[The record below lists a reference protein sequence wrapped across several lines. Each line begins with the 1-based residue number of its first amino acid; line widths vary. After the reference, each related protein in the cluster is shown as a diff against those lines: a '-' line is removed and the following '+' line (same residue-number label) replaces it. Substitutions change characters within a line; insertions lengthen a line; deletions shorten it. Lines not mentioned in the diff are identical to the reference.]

1 MSKLNFKGSWRS
13 YQKRILDDLSFHLRD
28 DKLHIVAA
36 PGAGKTTL
44 GIEVISKLNQATL
57 ILCPTNTIKNQ
68 WKERIC
74 SAFLNAEDYDIVSTD
89 LRNPE
94 YITVTTYQA
103 LLASFCG
110 QKEDEETNTN
120 TYDEEA
126 EISEEEAESIS
137 NSKRFNSKKAD
148 EIIKIL
154 KDANITVLCFDEA
167 HHLRN
172 EWWKALIYLN
182 ENLAPK
188 QTLALTAT
196 PPYDANINEWN
207 RYEEL
212 CGEIDEVISIPEL
225 VKNGDLCPHQDFIYY
240 SLLKDSEKE
249 LIKKQNANIKTFMDE
264 LNSDS
269 NLISYLT
276 SATFLNEPKSYTEQI
291 FDDPDFYV
299 SVASFLKMNNQKINP
314 KFLSLFNAKEHELPK
329 FTQEEAKKFLNGL
342 LYSHCE
348 EFAQIEEKLE
358 HYRNRAK
365 LLGLVY
371 NKRIVLGDNV
381 KIQRKIS
388 GSIAKIDSIEEIT
401 ELEYNSLSTSLRMVI
416 LADLIKLNDTD
427 SDSLGVVPIWKLL
440 KNKFRQI
447 PIGVLC
453 GSLILLPKTL
463 EQNFKLHVKEND
475 LTEDSLTVSSFN
487 QDEAYIKITPKESAK
502 NKIVGIITEMF
513 NKGEINILIGTQA
526 LLGEGWDAPSINSLI
541 LSSTVS
547 SYMLSNQMR
556 GRAIRIDKN
565 NPDKIS
571 NIWHLASIALPEKT
585 NIFEEIFSESSTNLD
600 EEAKMNALMHDIVS
614 LEKRFEGYE
623 APSYFDNHEIV
634 SGIDRVKSKDFYH
647 NIEKFGEN
655 AFKDFN
661 KSTRELALNR
671 NQTKQWWNDALYLG
685 YGNGQQTMITGV
697 EAEKLTVN
705 TLKYTS
711 YKEMLFSTFTTFL
724 FVLASVIYSGGF
736 NWGII
741 GIILLVF
748 LIVCANIYLKYLK
761 TGTIAGVMKQ
771 IAIVHLEA
779 LASQDLIRS
788 SLKRVGLTVQETL
801 EGIYVSCKNLPTE
814 ENNLF
819 IKCIQEFL
827 NPIENPR
834 YLLIRTNRLGKVINQ
849 TDYFAIPAILSNNK
863 KCVDIFAKLWEK
875 YIGGSY
881 KIVYTRN
888 LEGRMTL
895 LQARKNSFSAT
906 KRPKSKRLSKWQ

>member
-44 GIEVISKLNQATL
+44 GIEVLSKLNQATL

-74 SAFLNAEDYDIVSTD
+74 SAFLKPEDYNIVSTD

-110 QKEDEETNTN
+110 QKDEDTNSN

-188 QTLALTAT
+188 QTLSLTAT

-269 NLISYLT
+269 KLISYL
-276 SATFLNEPKSYTEQI
+276 SSSPFLNEPKSYTEQI

-299 SVASFLKMNNQKINP
+299 STASFLKLNNKKINP

-342 LYSHCE
+342 LYNHCE

-427 SDSLGVVPIWKLL
+427 SDSLGVVPIWKRL
-440 KNKFRQI
+440 KNKFQQI

-463 EQNFKLHVKEND
+463 EQSIELHVKEND

-487 QDEAYIKITPKESAK
+487 QDEAYMKITPKESAK

-623 APSYFDNHEIV
+623 APSYFDKHEIV

-671 NQTKQWWNDALYLG
+671 SQTKQWWNDALYLG
-685 YGNGQQTMITGV
+685 YGNGQQTMTTGV

-834 YLLIRTNRLGKVINQ
+834 YLLIRTNRFGKVINQ
-849 TDYFAIPAILSNNK
+849 TDYFSIPAILSNNK

>member
-44 GIEVISKLNQATL
+44 GIEVISKLNQTTL

-188 QTLALTAT
+188 QTLSLTAT

-249 LIKKQNANIKTFMDE
+249 LIKKQNANIKTFIDE

-269 NLISYLT
+269 KLISYL
-276 SATFLNEPKSYTEQI
+276 SSSPFLNEPKSYTEQI

-299 SVASFLKMNNQKINP
+299 STASFLKLNNKKINP

-342 LYSHCE
+342 LYNHCE

-427 SDSLGVVPIWKLL
+427 SDSLGVVPIWKRL
-440 KNKFRQI
+440 KNKFQQI

-463 EQNFKLHVKEND
+463 EQSIELHVKEND

-623 APSYFDNHEIV
+623 APSYFDKHEIV

-671 NQTKQWWNDALYLG
+671 SQTKQWWNDALYLG
-685 YGNGQQTMITGV
+685 YGNGQQTMTTGV

-711 YKEMLFSTFTTFL
+711 YKEMLFSIFTTFL

-834 YLLIRTNRLGKVINQ
+834 YLLIRTNRFGKVINQ
-849 TDYFAIPAILSNNK
+849 TDYFSIPAILSNNK
-863 KCVDIFAKLWEK
+863 KCVDIFARLWEK

-895 LQARKNSFSAT
+895 LQARKNAFSAT

>member
-44 GIEVISKLNQATL
+44 GIEVLSKLNQATL

-74 SAFLNAEDYDIVSTD
+74 SAFLKPEDYNIVSTD

-110 QKEDEETNTN
+110 QKDEDTNSN

-188 QTLALTAT
+188 QTLSLTAT

-269 NLISYLT
+269 KLISYL
-276 SATFLNEPKSYTEQI
+276 SSSPFLNEPKSYTEQI

-299 SVASFLKMNNQKINP
+299 STASFLKLNNKKINP

-342 LYSHCE
+342 LYNHCE

-427 SDSLGVVPIWKLL
+427 SDSLGVVPIWKRL

-463 EQNFKLHVKEND
+463 EQSIELHVKEND

-487 QDEAYIKITPKESAK
+487 QDEAYMKITPKESAK

-623 APSYFDNHEIV
+623 APSYFDKHEIV

-671 NQTKQWWNDALYLG
+671 SQTKQWWNDALYLG
-685 YGNGQQTMITGV
+685 YGNGQQTMTTGV

-834 YLLIRTNRLGKVINQ
+834 YLLIRTNRFGKVINQ
-849 TDYFAIPAILSNNK
+849 TDYFSIPAILSNNK

>member
-44 GIEVISKLNQATL
+44 GIEVLSKLNQATL

-74 SAFLNAEDYDIVSTD
+74 SAFLKPEDYNIVSTD

-110 QKEDEETNTN
+110 QKDEDTNSN

-225 VKNGDLCPHQDFIYY
+225 VKNGDLCPHQDFIYH

-249 LIKKQNANIKTFMDE
+249 LIKKQNANIKTFIDE

-269 NLISYLT
+269 KLISYL
-276 SATFLNEPKSYTEQI
+276 SSSPFLNEPKSYTEQI

-427 SDSLGVVPIWKLL
+427 SDSLGVVPIWKRL
-440 KNKFRQI
+440 KNKFQQI

-453 GSLILLPKTL
+453 GSLILLPKSS

-513 NKGEINILIGTQA
+513 NQGEINILIGTQA

-623 APSYFDNHEIV
+623 APSYFDKHEIV

-655 AFKDFN
+655 AFYNFN

-685 YGNGQQTMITGV
+685 YGNGQQTMTTGV

-788 SLKRVGLTVQETL
+788 SLKRVGLTIQETL

-849 TDYFAIPAILSNNK
+849 TDYFSIPAILSNNK
-863 KCVDIFAKLWEK
+863 KCVDIFARLWEK

>member
-74 SAFLNAEDYDIVSTD
+74 SAFLNAEDYNIVSTD

-94 YITVTTYQA
+94 YLTVTTYQA

-110 QKEDEETNTN
+110 QKEDETNTN

-196 PPYDANINEWN
+196 PPYDANISEWN

-269 NLISYLT
+269 NLISYL
-276 SATFLNEPKSYTEQI
+276 SSSPFLDDPHSYTEQI
-291 FDDPDFYV
+291 FEDPDFYV

-427 SDSLGVVPIWKLL
+427 SDSLGVVPIWKRL
-440 KNKFRQI
+440 KNKFQQI

-623 APSYFDNHEIV
+623 APSYFDKHEIV

-671 NQTKQWWNDALYLG
+671 SQTKQWWNDALYLG
-685 YGNGQQTMITGV
+685 YGNGQQTMTTGV

>member
-44 GIEVISKLNQATL
+44 GIEVLSKLNQATL

-74 SAFLNAEDYDIVSTD
+74 SAFLKPEDYNIVSTD

-110 QKEDEETNTN
+110 QKDEDTNSN

-188 QTLALTAT
+188 QTLSLTAT

-264 LNSDS
+264 LNSDLK
-269 NLISYLT
+269 LISYL
-276 SATFLNEPKSYTEQI
+276 SSSPFLNEPKSYTEQI

-299 SVASFLKMNNQKINP
+299 STASFLKLNNKKINP

-342 LYSHCE
+342 LYNHCE

-427 SDSLGVVPIWKLL
+427 SDSLGVVPIWKRL
-440 KNKFRQI
+440 KNKFQQI

-453 GSLILLPKTL
+453 GSLILLPKSS

-487 QDEAYIKITPKESAK
+487 QDEAYMKITPKESAK

-513 NKGEINILIGTQA
+513 NQGEINILIGTQA

-623 APSYFDNHEIV
+623 APSYFDKHEIV

-671 NQTKQWWNDALYLG
+671 SQTKQWWNDALYLG
-685 YGNGQQTMITGV
+685 YGNGQQTMTTGV

-834 YLLIRTNRLGKVINQ
+834 YLLIRTNRFGKVINQ
-849 TDYFAIPAILSNNK
+849 TDYFSIPAILSNNK

>member
-110 QKEDEETNTN
+110 QKEDDTNTN
-120 TYDEEA
+120 PYDEEA

-240 SLLKDSEKE
+240 SLLKDSEKK
-249 LIKKQNANIKTFMDE
+249 LIKKQNANIKTFIDE

-269 NLISYLT
+269 KLISYL
-276 SATFLNEPKSYTEQI
+276 SSSPFLNEPKSYTEQI

-342 LYSHCE
+342 LYNHCE

-427 SDSLGVVPIWKLL
+427 SDSLGVVPIWKRL

-487 QDEAYIKITPKESAK
+487 QDEAYMKITPKESAK

-623 APSYFDNHEIV
+623 APSYFDKHEIV

-671 NQTKQWWNDALYLG
+671 SQTKQWWNDALYLG
-685 YGNGQQTMITGV
+685 YGNGQQTMTTGV

-834 YLLIRTNRLGKVINQ
+834 YLLIRKNRLGKVINQ
-849 TDYFAIPAILSNNK
+849 TDYFSIPAILSNNK
-863 KCVDIFAKLWEK
+863 KCVDIFTRLWEK

-888 LEGRMTL
+888 LEGKMTL

>member
-44 GIEVISKLNQATL
+44 GIEVLSKLNQATL

-188 QTLALTAT
+188 QTLSLTAT

-269 NLISYLT
+269 KLISYL
-276 SATFLNEPKSYTEQI
+276 SSSPFLNEPKSYTEQI

-299 SVASFLKMNNQKINP
+299 STASFLKLNNKKINP

-342 LYSHCE
+342 LYNHCE

-427 SDSLGVVPIWKLL
+427 SDSLGVVPIWKRL
-440 KNKFRQI
+440 KNKFQQI

-453 GSLILLPKTL
+453 GSLILLPKSS

-487 QDEAYIKITPKESAK
+487 QDEAYMKITPKESAK

-513 NKGEINILIGTQA
+513 NQGEINILIGTQA

-623 APSYFDNHEIV
+623 APSYFDKHEIV

-671 NQTKQWWNDALYLG
+671 SQTKQWWNDALYLG
-685 YGNGQQTMITGV
+685 YGNGQQTMTTGV

-834 YLLIRTNRLGKVINQ
+834 YLLIRTNRFGKVINQ
-849 TDYFAIPAILSNNK
+849 TDYFSIPAILSNNK
-863 KCVDIFAKLWEK
+863 KCVDIFARLWEK

-895 LQARKNSFSAT
+895 LQARKNAFSAT

>member
-1 MSKLNFKGSWRS
+1 MK
-13 YQKRILDDLSFHLRD
+13 
-28 DKLHIVAA
+28 
-36 PGAGKTTL
+36 
-44 GIEVISKLNQATL
+44 
-57 ILCPTNTIKNQ
+57 
-68 WKERIC
+68 
-74 SAFLNAEDYDIVSTD
+74 
-89 LRNPE
+89 
-94 YITVTTYQA
+94 
-103 LLASFCG
+103 
-110 QKEDEETNTN
+110 
-120 TYDEEA
+120 
-126 EISEEEAESIS
+126 
-137 NSKRFNSKKAD
+137 
-148 EIIKIL
+148 II
-154 KDANITVLCFDEA
+154 
-167 HHLRN
+167 
-172 EWWKALIYLN
+172 
-182 ENLAPK
+182 
-188 QTLALTAT
+188 
-196 PPYDANINEWN
+196 
-207 RYEEL
+207 
-212 CGEIDEVISIPEL
+212 
-225 VKNGDLCPHQDFIYY
+225 
-240 SLLKDSEKE
+240 
-249 LIKKQNANIKTFMDE
+249 
-264 LNSDS
+264 
-269 NLISYLT
+269 
-276 SATFLNEPKSYTEQI
+276 
-291 FDDPDFYV
+291 
-299 SVASFLKMNNQKINP
+299 
-314 KFLSLFNAKEHELPK
+314 
-329 FTQEEAKKFLNGL
+329 
-342 LYSHCE
+342 
-348 EFAQIEEKLE
+348 
-358 HYRNRAK
+358 
-365 LLGLVY
+365 
-371 NKRIVLGDNV
+371 
-381 KIQRKIS
+381 
-388 GSIAKIDSIEEIT
+388 
-401 ELEYNSLSTSLRMVI
+401 
-416 LADLIKLNDTD
+416 
-427 SDSLGVVPIWKLL
+427 
-440 KNKFRQI
+440 
-447 PIGVLC
+447 
-453 GSLILLPKTL
+453 
-463 EQNFKLHVKEND
+463 
-475 LTEDSLTVSSFN
+475 
-487 QDEAYIKITPKESAK
+487 PKESAK
-502 NKIVGIITEMF
+502 NKIVSIITEMF

-585 NIFEEIFSESSTNLD
+585 NIFEEIFSKSSTNLD

-685 YGNGQQTMITGV
+685 YGNGQQTMTTGV

-834 YLLIRTNRLGKVINQ
+834 YLLIRTNRFGKVINQ
-849 TDYFAIPAILSNNK
+849 TDYFSIPALLSNNK
-863 KCVDIFAKLWEK
+863 KCVDIFARLWEK

-895 LQARKNSFSAT
+895 LQARKNAFSAT

>member
-44 GIEVISKLNQATL
+44 GIEVLSKLNQATL

-74 SAFLNAEDYDIVSTD
+74 SAFLKPEDYNIVSTD

-110 QKEDEETNTN
+110 QKDEDTNSN

-188 QTLALTAT
+188 QTLSLTAT

-269 NLISYLT
+269 KLISYL
-276 SATFLNEPKSYTEQI
+276 SSSPFLNEPKSYTEQI

-299 SVASFLKMNNQKINP
+299 STASFLKLNNKKINP

-342 LYSHCE
+342 LYNHCE

-401 ELEYNSLSTSLRMVI
+401 EREYNSLSTSL
-416 LADLIKLNDTD
+416 
-427 SDSLGVVPIWKLL
+427 
-440 KNKFRQI
+440 
-447 PIGVLC
+447 
-453 GSLILLPKTL
+453 
-463 EQNFKLHVKEND
+463 
-475 LTEDSLTVSSFN
+475 
-487 QDEAYIKITPKESAK
+487 
-502 NKIVGIITEMF
+502 
-513 NKGEINILIGTQA
+513 
-526 LLGEGWDAPSINSLI
+526 
-541 LSSTVS
+541 
-547 SYMLSNQMR
+547 
-556 GRAIRIDKN
+556 
-565 NPDKIS
+565 
-571 NIWHLASIALPEKT
+571 
-585 NIFEEIFSESSTNLD
+585 
-600 EEAKMNALMHDIVS
+600 
-614 LEKRFEGYE
+614 
-623 APSYFDNHEIV
+623 
-634 SGIDRVKSKDFYH
+634 
-647 NIEKFGEN
+647 
-655 AFKDFN
+655 
-661 KSTRELALNR
+661 
-671 NQTKQWWNDALYLG
+671 
-685 YGNGQQTMITGV
+685 
-697 EAEKLTVN
+697 
-705 TLKYTS
+705 
-711 YKEMLFSTFTTFL
+711 
-724 FVLASVIYSGGF
+724 
-736 NWGII
+736 
-741 GIILLVF
+741 
-748 LIVCANIYLKYLK
+748 
-761 TGTIAGVMKQ
+761 
-771 IAIVHLEA
+771 
-779 LASQDLIRS
+779 
-788 SLKRVGLTVQETL
+788 
-801 EGIYVSCKNLPTE
+801 
-814 ENNLF
+814 
-819 IKCIQEFL
+819 
-827 NPIENPR
+827 
-834 YLLIRTNRLGKVINQ
+834 
-849 TDYFAIPAILSNNK
+849 
-863 KCVDIFAKLWEK
+863 
-875 YIGGSY
+875 
-881 KIVYTRN
+881 
-888 LEGRMTL
+888 
-895 LQARKNSFSAT
+895 
-906 KRPKSKRLSKWQ
+906 

>member
-44 GIEVISKLNQATL
+44 GIEVLSKLNQATL

-74 SAFLNAEDYDIVSTD
+74 SAFLKPEDYNIVSTD

-110 QKEDEETNTN
+110 QKDEDTNSN

-188 QTLALTAT
+188 QTLSLTAT

-269 NLISYLT
+269 KLISYL
-276 SATFLNEPKSYTEQI
+276 SSSPFLNEPKSYTEQI

-299 SVASFLKMNNQKINP
+299 STASFLKLNNKKINP

-342 LYSHCE
+342 LYNHCE

-427 SDSLGVVPIWKLL
+427 SDSLGVVPIWKRL
-440 KNKFRQI
+440 KNKFQQI

-453 GSLILLPKTL
+453 GSLILLPKSS

-487 QDEAYIKITPKESAK
+487 QDEAYMKITPKESAK

-513 NKGEINILIGTQA
+513 NQGEINILIGTQA

-623 APSYFDNHEIV
+623 APSYFDKHEIV

-671 NQTKQWWNDALYLG
+671 SQTKQWWNDALYLG
-685 YGNGQQTMITGV
+685 YGNGQQTMTTGV

-834 YLLIRTNRLGKVINQ
+834 YLLIRTNRFGKVINQ
-849 TDYFAIPAILSNNK
+849 TDYFSIPAILSNNK
-863 KCVDIFAKLWEK
+863 KCVDIFARLWEK

-895 LQARKNSFSAT
+895 LQARKNAFSAT

>member
-44 GIEVISKLNQATL
+44 GIEVLSKLNQATL

-74 SAFLNAEDYDIVSTD
+74 SAFLKPEDYNIVSTD

-110 QKEDEETNTN
+110 QKDEDTNSN

-188 QTLALTAT
+188 QTLSLTAT

-269 NLISYLT
+269 KLISYL
-276 SATFLNEPKSYTEQI
+276 SSSPFLNEPKSYTEQI

-299 SVASFLKMNNQKINP
+299 STASFLKLNNKKINP

-342 LYSHCE
+342 LYNHCE

-427 SDSLGVVPIWKLL
+427 SDSLGVVPIWKRL
-440 KNKFRQI
+440 KNKFQQI

-453 GSLILLPKTL
+453 GSLILLPKSS

-487 QDEAYIKITPKESAK
+487 QDEAYMKITPKESAK

-513 NKGEINILIGTQA
+513 NQGEINILIGTQA

-623 APSYFDNHEIV
+623 APSYFDKHEIV

-671 NQTKQWWNDALYLG
+671 SQTKQWWNDALYLG
-685 YGNGQQTMITGV
+685 YGNGQQTMTTGV

-834 YLLIRTNRLGKVINQ
+834 YLLIRTNRFGKVINQ
-849 TDYFAIPAILSNNK
+849 TDYFSIPAILSNNK

>member
-110 QKEDEETNTN
+110 QKEDETNTN

-240 SLLKDSEKE
+240 SLLKDSEKK
-249 LIKKQNANIKTFMDE
+249 LIKKQNANIKTFIDE

-269 NLISYLT
+269 KLISYL
-276 SATFLNEPKSYTEQI
+276 SSSPFLNEPKSYTEQI

-342 LYSHCE
+342 LYNHCE

-427 SDSLGVVPIWKLL
+427 SDSLGVVPIWKRL

-487 QDEAYIKITPKESAK
+487 QDEAYMKITPKESAK

-623 APSYFDNHEIV
+623 APSYFDKHEIV

-671 NQTKQWWNDALYLG
+671 SQTKQWWNDALYLG
-685 YGNGQQTMITGV
+685 YGNGQQTMTTGV

-834 YLLIRTNRLGKVINQ
+834 YLLIRKNRLGKVINQ
-849 TDYFAIPAILSNNK
+849 TDYFSIPAILSNNK
-863 KCVDIFAKLWEK
+863 KCVDIFTRLWEK

>member
-44 GIEVISKLNQATL
+44 GIEVISKLNQTTL

-249 LIKKQNANIKTFMDE
+249 LIKKQNANIKTFIDE

-269 NLISYLT
+269 KLISYL
-276 SATFLNEPKSYTEQI
+276 SSSPFLNEPKSYTEQI

-299 SVASFLKMNNQKINP
+299 STASFLKLNNKKINP

-342 LYSHCE
+342 LYNHCE

-427 SDSLGVVPIWKLL
+427 SDSLGVVPIWKRL
-440 KNKFRQI
+440 KNKFQQI

-463 EQNFKLHVKEND
+463 EQSIELHVKEND

-623 APSYFDNHEIV
+623 APSYFDKHEIV

-671 NQTKQWWNDALYLG
+671 SQTKQWWNDALYLG
-685 YGNGQQTMITGV
+685 YGNGQQTMTTGV

-711 YKEMLFSTFTTFL
+711 YKEMLFSIFTTFL

-834 YLLIRTNRLGKVINQ
+834 YLLIRTNRFGKVINQ
-849 TDYFAIPAILSNNK
+849 TDYFSIPAILSNNK
-863 KCVDIFAKLWEK
+863 KCVDIFARLWEK

-895 LQARKNSFSAT
+895 LQARKNAFSAT

>member
-44 GIEVISKLNQATL
+44 GIEVLSKLNQATL

-74 SAFLNAEDYDIVSTD
+74 SAFLKPEDYNIVSTD

-110 QKEDEETNTN
+110 QKDEETNTNN

-249 LIKKQNANIKTFMDE
+249 LIKKQNANIKTFIDE

-269 NLISYLT
+269 KLISYL
-276 SATFLNEPKSYTEQI
+276 SSSPFLNEPKSYTEQI
-291 FDDPDFYV
+291 FDDLDFYV

-342 LYSHCE
+342 LYNHCE

-427 SDSLGVVPIWKLL
+427 SDSLGVVPIWKRL

-447 PIGVLC
+447 QIGVLC
-453 GSLILLPKTL
+453 GSLILLPKSS

-487 QDEAYIKITPKESAK
+487 QDEAYMKIIPKESAK

-623 APSYFDNHEIV
+623 APSYFDKHEIV

-655 AFKDFN
+655 AFYNFN

-685 YGNGQQTMITGV
+685 YGNGQQTMTTGV

-863 KCVDIFAKLWEK
+863 KCVDIFARLWEK

>member
-110 QKEDEETNTN
+110 QKEDETNTN

-126 EISEEEAESIS
+126 EISEEDAESIS

-264 LNSDS
+264 LNADS
-269 NLISYLT
+269 NLISHLT

-342 LYSHCE
+342 LYNHCE

-427 SDSLGVVPIWKLL
+427 SDSLGVVPIWKRL

-463 EQNFKLHVKEND
+463 EQNFKLHVKENG

-623 APSYFDNHEIV
+623 APSYFDKHEIV

-671 NQTKQWWNDALYLG
+671 SQTKQWWNDALYLG
-685 YGNGQQTMITGV
+685 YGNGQQTMTTGV

-849 TDYFAIPAILSNNK
+849 TDYFSIPAILSNNK

>member
-44 GIEVISKLNQATL
+44 GIEVLSKLNQATL

-74 SAFLNAEDYDIVSTD
+74 SAFLKPEDYNIVSTD

-110 QKEDEETNTN
+110 QKDEDTNSN

-188 QTLALTAT
+188 QTLSLTAT

-269 NLISYLT
+269 KLISYL
-276 SATFLNEPKSYTEQI
+276 SSSPFLNEPKSYTEQI

-299 SVASFLKMNNQKINP
+299 STASFLKLNNKKINP

-342 LYSHCE
+342 LYNHCE

-427 SDSLGVVPIWKLL
+427 SDSLGVVPIWKRL

-463 EQNFKLHVKEND
+463 EQSIELHVKEND

-487 QDEAYIKITPKESAK
+487 QDEAYMKITPKESAK

-623 APSYFDNHEIV
+623 APSYFDKHEIV

-671 NQTKQWWNDALYLG
+671 SQTKQWWNDALYLG
-685 YGNGQQTMITGV
+685 YGNGQQTMTTGV

-863 KCVDIFAKLWEK
+863 KCVDIFARLWEK

>member
-110 QKEDEETNTN
+110 QKEDETNTN

-240 SLLKDSEKE
+240 SLLKDSEKK
-249 LIKKQNANIKTFMDE
+249 LIKKQNANIKTFIDE

-269 NLISYLT
+269 KLISYL
-276 SATFLNEPKSYTEQI
+276 SSSPFLNEPKSYTEQI

-342 LYSHCE
+342 LYNHCE

-427 SDSLGVVPIWKLL
+427 SDSLGVVPIWKRL

-487 QDEAYIKITPKESAK
+487 QDEAYMKITPKESAK

-623 APSYFDNHEIV
+623 APSYFDKHEIV

-671 NQTKQWWNDALYLG
+671 SQTKQWWNDALYLG
-685 YGNGQQTMITGV
+685 YGNGQQTMTTGV

-849 TDYFAIPAILSNNK
+849 TDYFSIPAILSNNK
-863 KCVDIFAKLWEK
+863 KCVDIFARLWEK

>member
-110 QKEDEETNTN
+110 QKEDETNTN

-240 SLLKDSEKE
+240 SLLKDSEKK
-249 LIKKQNANIKTFMDE
+249 LIKKQNANIKTFIDE

-269 NLISYLT
+269 KLISYL
-276 SATFLNEPKSYTEQI
+276 SSSPFLNEPKSYTEQI

-342 LYSHCE
+342 LYNHCE

-427 SDSLGVVPIWKLL
+427 SDSLGVVPIWKRL

-487 QDEAYIKITPKESAK
+487 QDEAYMKITPKESAK

-623 APSYFDNHEIV
+623 APSYFDKHEIV

-671 NQTKQWWNDALYLG
+671 SQTKQWWNDALYLG
-685 YGNGQQTMITGV
+685 YGNGQQTMTTGV

-834 YLLIRTNRLGKVINQ
+834 YLLIRKNRLGKVINQ
-849 TDYFAIPAILSNNK
+849 TDYFSIPAILSNNK
-863 KCVDIFAKLWEK
+863 KCVDIFTRLWEK

-888 LEGRMTL
+888 LEGKMTL

>member
-1 MSKLNFKGSWRS
+1 
-13 YQKRILDDLSFHLRD
+13 
-28 DKLHIVAA
+28 
-36 PGAGKTTL
+36 
-44 GIEVISKLNQATL
+44 
-57 ILCPTNTIKNQ
+57 
-68 WKERIC
+68 
-74 SAFLNAEDYDIVSTD
+74 
-89 LRNPE
+89 
-94 YITVTTYQA
+94 
-103 LLASFCG
+103 
-110 QKEDEETNTN
+110 
-120 TYDEEA
+120 
-126 EISEEEAESIS
+126 
-137 NSKRFNSKKAD
+137 
-148 EIIKIL
+148 
-154 KDANITVLCFDEA
+154 
-167 HHLRN
+167 
-172 EWWKALIYLN
+172 
-182 ENLAPK
+182 
-188 QTLALTAT
+188 
-196 PPYDANINEWN
+196 
-207 RYEEL
+207 
-212 CGEIDEVISIPEL
+212 
-225 VKNGDLCPHQDFIYY
+225 
-240 SLLKDSEKE
+240 
-249 LIKKQNANIKTFMDE
+249 
-264 LNSDS
+264 
-269 NLISYLT
+269 
-276 SATFLNEPKSYTEQI
+276 
-291 FDDPDFYV
+291 
-299 SVASFLKMNNQKINP
+299 
-314 KFLSLFNAKEHELPK
+314 
-329 FTQEEAKKFLNGL
+329 
-342 LYSHCE
+342 
-348 EFAQIEEKLE
+348 
-358 HYRNRAK
+358 
-365 LLGLVY
+365 
-371 NKRIVLGDNV
+371 
-381 KIQRKIS
+381 
-388 GSIAKIDSIEEIT
+388 
-401 ELEYNSLSTSLRMVI
+401 
-416 LADLIKLNDTD
+416 
-427 SDSLGVVPIWKLL
+427 
-440 KNKFRQI
+440 
-447 PIGVLC
+447 
-453 GSLILLPKTL
+453 
-463 EQNFKLHVKEND
+463 
-475 LTEDSLTVSSFN
+475 
-487 QDEAYIKITPKESAK
+487 
-502 NKIVGIITEMF
+502 MF

-671 NQTKQWWNDALYLG
+671 SQTKQWWNDALYLG
-685 YGNGQQTMITGV
+685 YGNGQQTMTTGV

-834 YLLIRTNRLGKVINQ
+834 YLLIRTNRFGKVINQ
-849 TDYFAIPAILSNNK
+849 TDYFSIPAILSNNK

>member
-44 GIEVISKLNQATL
+44 GIEVLSKLNQATL

-74 SAFLNAEDYDIVSTD
+74 SAFLKPEDYNIVSTD

-126 EISEEEAESIS
+126 EISEEDAESIS

-240 SLLKDSEKE
+240 
-249 LIKKQNANIKTFMDE
+249 
-264 LNSDS
+264 
-269 NLISYLT
+269 LISYL
-276 SATFLNEPKSYTEQI
+276 SSSPFLNEPKSYTEQI

-342 LYSHCE
+342 LYNHCE

-427 SDSLGVVPIWKLL
+427 SDSLGVVPIWKRL

-487 QDEAYIKITPKESAK
+487 QDEAYMKITPKESAK

-623 APSYFDNHEIV
+623 APSYFDKHEIV

-647 NIEKFGEN
+647 NIENFGEN

-671 NQTKQWWNDALYLG
+671 SQTKQWWNDALYLG
-685 YGNGQQTMITGV
+685 YGNGQQTITTGV

-834 YLLIRTNRLGKVINQ
+834 YLLIRKNRLGKVINQ
-849 TDYFAIPAILSNNK
+849 TDYFSIPAILSNNK
-863 KCVDIFAKLWEK
+863 KCVDIFTRLWEK